1 MPPQQRVSGTSVGM
15 FAIVV
20 LIWLLSLVVVALPAY
35 GAARLAGW
43 EPVTVVILA
52 CAAWTASAILVQ
64 VRPVEAGLAR
74 LLYRSLRRPRPA
86 ELARIAPTLERVCRR
101 AGTDPGRYL
110 LRVEEKRQ
118 VNAFALGGHVLAV
131 TQVALELPDDMLEAV
146 LAHEVG
152 HHRHLHPLAI
162 ILGWW
167 YLLPFEA
174 GDRLLRGIRRVT
186 RWLARTFTRLSDRTG
201 GVTGGR
207 AVDGALGMAVLLV
220 LLGVLVVAGSVLVV
234 ALGLLWLPLAL
245 LVRLAKVLAAALSRA
260 GEHAADRHAAEL
272 GYGAGLVQV
281 LLLFL
286 QAEQA
291 APVRGAWRRC
301 SAPTLP
307 AGPASTPSTRRCIRE
322 YQRYIV
328 EVAASSQEVMQ
339 RCDDDTF
346 RTDPA
351 TRSTRRGRVT
361 TGPSATSGRR
371 AHRSRPCRRALGPP
385 GPGTGGAGAAAAT
398 SGRRSWPCS
407 PSGRCTATR

>member
-35 GAARLAGW
+35 GAAVLAGW
-43 EPVTVVILA
+43 EPVTVVVVA
-52 CAAWTASAILVQ
+52 CAAWTASAVLVQ

-86 ELARIAPTLERVCRR
+86 ELARIAPALERVCRR

-118 VNAFALGGHVLAV
+118 VNAFALGGHMLAV
-131 TQVALELPDDMLEAV
+131 TRVACELPDDMLEAV

-174 GDRLLRGIRRVT
+174 GERLLRGIRRVV
-186 RWLARTFTRLSDRTG
+186 RWLAQIFSRLSDRTG
-201 GVTGGR
+201 GVSGGR
-207 AVDGALGMAVLLV
+207 AADGALGMAVLLV
-220 LLGVLVVAGSVLVV
+220 VLGVLVLAGSVLVV

-286 QAEQA
+286 QAEQ
-291 APVRGAWRRC
+291 
-301 SAPTLP
+301 SAPRP
-307 AGPASTPSTRRCIRE
+307 RGMASLLRSHPS
-322 YQRYIV
+322 
-328 EVAASSQEVMQ
+328 S
-339 RCDDDTF
+339 
-346 RTDPA
+346 
-351 TRSTRRGRVT
+351 
-361 TGPSATSGRR
+361 
-371 AHRSRPCRRALGPP
+371 RSRIDAINRTLHHRV
-385 GPGTGGAGAAAAT
+385 
-398 SGRRSWPCS
+398 SKIYR
-407 PSGRCTATR
+407 

>member
-1 MPPQQRVSGTSVGM
+1 M

-35 GAARLAGW
+35 GAALLAGW
-43 EPVTVVILA
+43 APVPAVAVA
-52 CAAWTASAILVQ
+52 CAAWTASAVLILA
-64 VRPVEAGLAR
+64 RPVESGLAW

-86 ELARIAPTLERVCRR
+86 ELARITPALARVCRR

-131 TQVALELPDDMLEAV
+131 TRVALELPDDMLEAV

-174 GDRLLRGIRRVT
+174 GDRLLRAIRRIT
-186 RWLARTFTRLSDRTG
+186 RWLAQIFNRLSDRTG
-201 GVTGGR
+201 GLAGGR
-207 AVDGALGMAVLLV
+207 APDGALGMLVLLAV
-220 LLGVLVVAGSVLVV
+220 LGVLVVAGSVLVV
-234 ALGLLWLPLAL
+234 GLGLLWLPLAL

-272 GYGAGLVQV
+272 GYGPGLVQV
-281 LLLFL
+281 LALFL

-291 APVRGAWRRC
+291 APRPRGMAVLLR
-301 SAPTLP
+301 SHP
-307 AGPASTPSTRRCIRE
+307 
-322 YQRYIV
+322 
-328 EVAASSQEVMQ
+328 SSQS
-339 RCDDDTF
+339 RIDAI
-346 RTDPA
+346 RR
-351 TRSTRRGRVT
+351 TRSTT
-361 TGPSATSGRR
+361 
-371 AHRSRPCRRALGPP
+371 
-385 GPGTGGAGAAAAT
+385 
-398 SGRRSWPCS
+398 
-407 PSGRCTATR
+407 

>member
-1 MPPQQRVSGTSVGM
+1 
-15 FAIVV
+15 
-20 LIWLLSLVVVALPAY
+20 
-35 GAARLAGW
+35 
-43 EPVTVVILA
+43 
-52 CAAWTASAILVQ
+52 
-64 VRPVEAGLAR
+64 VEAGLAR

-86 ELARIAPTLERVCRR
+86 ELARITPALERVCRR

-131 TQVALELPDDMLEAV
+131 TRVALELPDDMLEAV

-174 GDRLLRGIRRVT
+174 GDRLLRGIRRIT
-186 RWLARTFTRLSDRTG
+186 RWLARTFSRLSDRTG
-201 GVTGGR
+201 GVSGGR

-220 LLGVLVVAGSVLVV
+220 LLGVLVVAGSVLAV

-260 GEHAADRHAAEL
+260 GEHAADRHAVEL

-291 APVRGAWRRC
+291 APRPRGMAALLR
-301 SAPTLP
+301 SH
-307 AGPASTPSTRRCIRE
+307 PS
-322 YQRYIV
+322 
-328 EVAASSQEVMQ
+328 S
-339 RCDDDTF
+339 
-346 RTDPA
+346 
-351 TRSTRRGRVT
+351 
-361 TGPSATSGRR
+361 
-371 AHRSRPCRRALGPP
+371 RSRIDAINQTLHQRVSKIYR
-385 GPGTGGAGAAAAT
+385 
-398 SGRRSWPCS
+398 
-407 PSGRCTATR
+407 

>member
-1 MPPQQRVSGTSVGM
+1 M

-35 GAARLAGW
+35 GAALLAGW
-43 EPVTVVILA
+43 APVPAVAVA
-52 CAAWTASAILVQ
+52 CAAWTASAALILA
-64 VRPVEAGLAR
+64 RPVESGLAW

-86 ELARIAPTLERVCRR
+86 ELVRITPALARVCRR

-131 TQVALELPDDMLEAV
+131 TRVALELPDDMLEAV

-174 GDRLLRGIRRVT
+174 GDRLLRAIRRIT
-186 RWLARTFTRLSDRTG
+186 RWLAQIFNRLSDRTG
-201 GVTGGR
+201 GLAGGR
-207 AVDGALGMAVLLV
+207 APDGALGMLVLLAV
-220 LLGVLVVAGSVLVV
+220 LGVLVLAGSVLVV
-234 ALGLLWLPLAL
+234 GLGLLWLPVAL

-272 GYGAGLVQV
+272 GYGPGLVQV
-281 LLLFL
+281 LALFL

-291 APVRGAWRRC
+291 APRPRGMAVLLR
-301 SAPTLP
+301 SHP
-307 AGPASTPSTRRCIRE
+307 
-322 YQRYIV
+322 
-328 EVAASSQEVMQ
+328 SSQS
-339 RCDDDTF
+339 RIDAI
-346 RTDPA
+346 RR
-351 TRSTRRGRVT
+351 TRSTT
-361 TGPSATSGRR
+361 
-371 AHRSRPCRRALGPP
+371 
-385 GPGTGGAGAAAAT
+385 
-398 SGRRSWPCS
+398 
-407 PSGRCTATR
+407 